1 MVVDILEAEMSE
13 PVFSDLDKWRL
24 NLIKAVEAQ
33 ANDETLWC
41 ANIPGEEF
49 LVTVGEAYLQQALRN
64 LHRVIEEND
73 LKALQEIIN
82 QSNGDV

>member
-49 LVTVGEAYLQQALRN
+49 LVTVG
-64 LHRVIEEND
+64 
-73 LKALQEIIN
+73 
-82 QSNGDV
+82 